1 MKTQLVDIYIRT
13 NDTKVIPFKGGDNT
27 DNKQLQ
33 IPPEMRTFLEGLLDD
48 AGMNVPPDLKEEMIN
63 DLYARLEHKLVAAA
77 AEKLKPEDLEEFQK
91 LLEEKKSQEE
101 LQKFLTGRLQN
112 AQEIFAQA
120 ISEFRDAY
128 LTNITPAMEKAAT
141 ETK

>member
-1 MKTQLVDIYIRT
+1 
-13 NDTKVIPFKGGDNT
+13 
-27 DNKQLQ
+27 
-33 IPPEMRTFLEGLLDD
+33 
-48 AGMNVPPDLKEEMIN
+48 MNVPSDLKEEMIN

-91 LLEEKKSQEE
+91 LLQEQKPQEE
-101 LQKFLTGRLQN
+101 LQKFLTERLEN

-120 ISEFRDAY
+120 ITDFRDTY
-128 LTNITPAMEKAAT
+128 LTNISPAMEKAIA